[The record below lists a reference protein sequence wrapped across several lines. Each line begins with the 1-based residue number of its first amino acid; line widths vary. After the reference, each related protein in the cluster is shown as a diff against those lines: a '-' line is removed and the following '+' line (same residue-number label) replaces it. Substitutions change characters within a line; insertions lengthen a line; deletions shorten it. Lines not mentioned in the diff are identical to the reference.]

1 MQQKMLTFIIAL
13 ALIVSLSACSNE
25 TQSIEDTHSTDV
37 AEKIDWII
45 SPEEITVE
53 VGEEF
58 QIEYS
63 PSQADRP
70 LFYYQKENGDRET
83 TDTRILR
90 YGFGDLSNWDPNKKM
105 PENDAP
111 GFETFRATK
120 IGTTYI
126 FVECG
131 ENETTNRCK
140 VNVVENI
147 EKEVV
152 QEETPKQPE
161 QGVKV
166 VLKDTLPKEISR
178 YGSGGEKYASCLIH
192 EASIDVSTNKII
204 VSLLCEKTFDF
215 KGGASMDCPVDWKL
229 YNSSGVVVDS
239 GMMLKHNIAV
249 NEKFS
254 GEFTIYKKLDPGTYT
269 LSFADHT

>member
-1 MQQKMLTFIIAL
+1 MKQKMLVFIIGL
-13 ALIVSLSACSNE
+13 VVVVSLSACHNNSTPIDE
-25 TQSIEDTHSTDV
+25 TISQNVDES
-37 AEKIDWII
+37 IDWILT
-45 SPEEITVE
+45 PDEITVE
-53 VGEEF
+53 VGEKF

-63 PSQADRP
+63 PIIENDPP
-70 LFYYQKENGDRET
+70 LFWTQKENGERET
-83 TDTRILR
+83 TDTLIVDFA
-90 YGFGDLSNWDPNKKM
+90 GGIWDPEKGYKRT
-105 PENDAP
+105 DSP
-111 GFETFRATK
+111 GFATFIAK
-120 IGTTYI
+120 KVGVTYI
-126 FVECG
+126 VVDCG
-131 ENETTNRCK
+131 MDSTTTRCK
-140 VNVVENI
+140 VNVI
-147 EKEVV
+147 EKAEKNVV
-152 QEETPKQPE
+152 AETTPKQE
-161 QGVKV
+161 VAV
-166 VLKDTLPKEISR
+166 VLKDTLPKEINR